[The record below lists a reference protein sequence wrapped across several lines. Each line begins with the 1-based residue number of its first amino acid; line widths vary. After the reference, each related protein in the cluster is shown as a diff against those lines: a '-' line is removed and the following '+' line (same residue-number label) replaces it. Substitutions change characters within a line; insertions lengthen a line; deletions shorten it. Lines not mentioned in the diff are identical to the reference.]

1 MVMQRL
7 LRILKTRSLA
17 LAALLCALGTP
28 VAGLELLQTTGRFV
42 DGNAVKLRMLTDI
55 PANSQAI
62 LLDVPN
68 YSAAPVKTLAS
79 GEPTFATED
88 APMTRLG
95 RAMKA
100 DGVGYALLDLPSDI
114 TGRPS
119 ATWWENPDHHRDIS
133 AALKALRGQYPQSKL
148 YLSGYVSSARS
159 VLAYAAKG
167 TELMDGV
174 VLLSPALDSLRNVR
188 LSEKIKGLVI
198 QVATARCYASSLPS
212 TQELMDKSRLQLLTV
227 YYDKWGNPNACAAD
241 SQAGL
246 TRQVG
251 NVAPQL
257 TAWLQAKAIPAQ
269 LGDPKV
275 GTALNEEVRML
286 QGSSGKVEVTLYKP
300 TGVGPFPLLIWNHG
314 DVETGSVLLSGARF
328 REPLLAN
335 EFVDMGLA
343 VAVVAR
349 PGVGKSEGTYRTGF
363 STGDA
368 DATYKGRVHAKELLA
383 VLPELQQIAW
393 VDKSK
398 LLLSGQSAGGFA
410 VLTALAMNIPGL
422 LGVIDY
428 AGGRTDMSSVRAASH
443 SNTVMINAFG
453 EVGKAASA
461 PLLMVFAENDSRY
474 TANTIRES
482 YQAFTQSGGKATL
495 ALYPPL
501 AGDGHFVH
509 HQPTLWRDDVRK
521 FLQSLGITP
530 TASKN

>member
-1 MVMQRL
+1 MVFAKL
-7 LRILKTRSLA
+7 SSKLNTRSLA
-17 LAALLCALGTP
+17 LAALLCALVMP
-28 VAGLELLQTTGRFV
+28 VAGLELVQTTGRFV
-42 DGNAVKLRMLTDI
+42 DGNAVKLRMLADI
-55 PANSQAI
+55 PANPQAI
-62 LLDVPN
+62 LLDIPN

-79 GEPTFATED
+79 GELTFTTED

-114 TGRPS
+114 SGRPS

-133 AALKALRGQYPQSKL
+133 AALKGLRSQYPQSKL
-148 YLSGYVSSARS
+148 YLSGYLFSARS
-159 VLAYAAKG
+159 VLAYAAKD

-174 VLLSPALDSLRNVR
+174 VVLSPALDSLRNVR
-188 LSEKIKGLVI
+188 VSEKTKGLVI
-198 QVATARCYASSLPS
+198 QVATARCYGSSVPS
-212 TQELMDKSRLQLLTV
+212 TQELVGASRLQLLTV
-227 YYDKWGNPNACAAD
+227 YYEKWGNPNACAAD

-246 TRQVG
+246 VRQVG
-251 NVAPQL
+251 NVAPQVA
-257 TAWLQAKAIPAQ
+257 AWLQAKALPAH
-269 LGDPKV
+269 LGDPQV

-300 TGVGPFPLLIWNHG
+300 NGSGPFPLLIWNHG
-314 DVETGSVLLSGARF
+314 DVETGSPFLSGARF

-349 PGVGKSEGTYRTGF
+349 PGLGKSAGTYRSGF
-363 STGDA
+363 SAGDA

-393 VDKSK
+393 IDKSK

-410 VLTALAMNIPGL
+410 VLTALAMNIPEL

-428 AGGRTDMSSVRAASH
+428 AGGRTDMTSVRAASH

-482 YQAFTQSGGKATL
+482 HQAFTQSGGKATL

-509 HQPTLWRDDVRK
+509 HQPNLWRDDVRK
-521 FLQSLGITP
+521 FLQKLGLTVP
-530 TASKN
+530 ESKN